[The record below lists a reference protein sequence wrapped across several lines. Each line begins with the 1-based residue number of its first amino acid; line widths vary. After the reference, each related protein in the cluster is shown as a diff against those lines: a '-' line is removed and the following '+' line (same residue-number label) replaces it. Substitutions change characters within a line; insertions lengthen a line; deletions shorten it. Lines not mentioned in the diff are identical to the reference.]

1 MGNFIK
7 AMLLGVGLVWLT
19 TFAGAKASG
28 KRLAG
33 VRVEE
38 DVFPQG
44 MSGTAGRS
52 AKDTRGPHCENEFA
66 VGVRIAG

>member
-7 AMLLGVGLVWLT
+7 AMLPGIGFVWLT

-33 VRVEE
+33 IYVEG

-44 MSGTAGRS
+44 MSGTARRS
-52 AKDTRGPHCENEFA
+52 AKDTRGPHGENEFA